1 MRLHLPSQS
10 TMVKSSIK
18 VERIACKKEPGG
30 MRLFGMSIVFCTV
43 SIECSV
49 RFGNGS
55 GETWE

>member
-30 MRLFGMSIVFCTV
+30 YEAVRN
-43 SIECSV
+43 EYSV
-49 RFGNGS
+49 LYCKH
-55 GETWE
+55 